1 MNKIQVP
8 TYEYAEGAIVIVRN
22 IPQDAKFGYLN
33 NRPAIVVAPFGDR
46 GEVVILP
53 MTSRMNY
60 PGVKLRLCNGK
71 YEYSIV
77 QTMCPITVSRANIS
91 AAIAYLNRKTFEFI
105 QQDMCAYLGIG
116 EHPQNT
122 IDPTSGAA
130 LVRITMNR
138 PEINYIFKDTFSA
151 QQPVATVVETG
162 SDTHADSPKT
172 TMDRIEENLSPK
184 VEKPSGAKL
193 VHVSNTSKESETIA
207 YVDTPVKSPRD
218 QVMEEL
224 LKSLPSKEKSLQAL
238 QQWMDKNELD
248 GSSEILYGLKT
259 LHKDDQEIII
269 GFLVNSISD
278 VSKAI
283 SVKGGNLARI
293 RTTLSEIIC
302 DNPSR
307 YTHSAQYI
315 AQTYITKDI
324 APEILRLYGR
334 FCKTRKVK

>member
-46 GEVVILP
+46 GEIVILP

-77 QTMCPITVSRANIS
+77 QTMCPITLSKANLS

-116 EHPQNT
+116 EHPQDT

-130 LVRITMNR
+130 LVRATMNR
-138 PEINYIFKDTFSA
+138 PEMNYVFKDAFST
-151 QQPVATVVETG
+151 QQPASTVVETG
-162 SDTHADSPKT
+162 SDTHIDSPKT

-193 VHVSNTSKESETIA
+193 VHVSNTSKELETIA

-248 GSSEILYGLKT
+248 GSNEILYGLKT

-269 GFLVNSISD
+269 GFLVNSIAD

-293 RTTLSEIIC
+293 RTALSEIIC

-307 YTHSAQYI
+307 YTHSTQYI

-334 FCKTRKVK
+334 FCKTRKIK

>member
-46 GEVVILP
+46 GEIVILP

-77 QTMCPITVSRANIS
+77 QTMCPVTVSRVNIS

-116 EHPQNT
+116 EHPQDT

-130 LVRITMNR
+130 LVRVTMNR
-138 PEINYIFKDTFSA
+138 PEMNYVFKDAFST
-151 QQPVATVVETG
+151 QQPASTVVETG
-162 SDTHADSPKT
+162 SDIQTDSSKIT
-172 TMDRIEENLSPK
+172 ADRIEEDSPK
-184 VEKPSGAKL
+184 LEKPSGAKL
-193 VHVSNTSKESETIA
+193 VHVSNAAKEPETTTH
-207 YVDTPVKSPRD
+207 DETPIKSPRD

-248 GSSEILYGLKT
+248 GPGEIIYGLKT

-269 GFLVNSISD
+269 GFLVNNIAD
-278 VSKAI
+278 VSKVT
-283 SVKGGNLARI
+283 SVKGGTLARI